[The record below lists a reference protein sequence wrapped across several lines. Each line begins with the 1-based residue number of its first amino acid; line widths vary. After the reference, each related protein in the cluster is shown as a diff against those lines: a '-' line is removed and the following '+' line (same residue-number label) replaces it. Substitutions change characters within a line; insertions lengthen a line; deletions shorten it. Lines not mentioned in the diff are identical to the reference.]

1 MYKLLVYISLKSSCR
16 PFIFGNPSDELI
28 SGLADTERINNRVQC
43 VLGSWH
49 RGVGPGPACLP
60 EANSGPGPA
69 VLTLEQLQK
78 CYHFHVWVWH
88 VISHSPLSPGL
99 VPGNSGQKG
108 SGDKM
113 YRAEQLVRPAWLES
127 TSVEKSRNS
136 SPGCHSP
143 VSHPGGGFQER
154 TRHGGSGHPESPERE
169 EGQSS
174 ACLSLGRGR
183 SCLHP
188 LCPVLHPGIRLILM
202 ALDLASSPRY
212 VKAAPAAARAQ
223 AWAGGSCSSSQE
235 GETGLARVAGAGSP
249 RPLTSCSSRV
259 WVPGGGREA
268 GQEPWARP
276 SAGVCEP
283 ASQIPGSI
291 PTWLYCA
298 SVGRPWQCLVPP
310 CLSFPI

>member
-1 MYKLLVYISLKSSCR
+1 MPSFPRLGMARHFALSSVAR
-16 PFIFGNPSDELI
+16 PGAWELRPEGQWGQDVQGRAAGQACLARKHLCGEEQKFL
-28 SGLADTERINNRVQC
+28 SGLPQPRES
-43 VLGSWH
+43 SW
-49 RGVGPGPACLP
+49 
-60 EANSGPGPA
+60 
-69 VLTLEQLQK
+69 
-78 CYHFHVWVWH
+78 
-88 VISHSPLSPGL
+88 
-99 VPGNSGQKG
+99 
-108 SGDKM
+108 
-113 YRAEQLVRPAWLES
+113 
-127 TSVEKSRNS
+127 
-136 SPGCHSP
+136 GC
-143 VSHPGGGFQER
+143 FQER